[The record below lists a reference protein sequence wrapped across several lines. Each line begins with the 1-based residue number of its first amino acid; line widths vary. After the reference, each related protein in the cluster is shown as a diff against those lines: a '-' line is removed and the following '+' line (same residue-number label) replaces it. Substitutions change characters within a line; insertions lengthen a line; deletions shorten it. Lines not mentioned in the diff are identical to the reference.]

1 MGQGLSPAQ
10 ARPVF
15 FGGPEARHLGKGLSP
30 GPARARS
37 EKPGGLK
44 GSKNTIFIWKRVNF

>member
-1 MGQGLSPAQ
+1 MGQGLSLARAQ
-10 ARPVF
+10 
-15 FGGPEARHLGKGLSP
+15 PEARHLGKGLSP

-44 GSKNTIFIWKRVNF
+44 GSKNIIFIWKRVNF